1 MLKMYAELTHRP
13 RNSLFESMRVEL
25 LVLLVLAVAAPAPL
39 LGRYLVPGIASRP
52 IDYAVIAAGFAVT
65 LGVVLLRRVSAFPG
79 TTVFGYILPSFVSS
93 YGIALAALFLSR
105 ADYSRL
111 YLAASFLIAV
121 AVAFALRF
129 HLDKTTALRFHY
141 VTAGDMS
148 VVDQTPEVEWIPLLS
163 PEVPTLRRAVI
174 VADLRH
180 DHSDAWERMLAEA
193 AIRGHLVYHVKQVA
207 ESLTGRVAIEH
218 LSENSFGSLMP
229 NLAYVKIKRVIDVIG
244 TLFILPVLLPVLGVI
259 ALAIRL
265 DSRGPVF
272 FTQQRMGFRGEPFTV
287 IKFRTMRPRDERQDR
302 DDCVTQ
308 DEDDRITRIGRFLR
322 RTRLDELPQAFNV
335 LRGEMSWIG
344 PRPEAIP
351 LSEWYEAEIPHYRYR
366 HIVRPG
372 ISGWAQVNQGHVA
385 DLTSVNLKLHYD
397 FFYIKNFSAWLDL
410 LILFRTVATVVS
422 GFGAK

>member
-25 LVLLVLAVAAPAPL
+25 LLLLVLAVVAPAPL
-39 LGRYLVPGIASRP
+39 LGRYLLPGIAARP
-52 IDYAVIAAGFAVT
+52 VDYAVVAAAFGVS

-79 TTVFGYILPSFVSS
+79 TTVFGYIIPSFVSS
-93 YGIALAALFLSR
+93 YGIALAALFLAR

-111 YLAASFLIAV
+111 YLAASFLIALG
-121 AVAFALRF
+121 VAFALRF
-129 HLDKTTALRFHY
+129 HLDKTTALRFYY
-141 VTAGDMS
+141 VTTGDMS

-180 DHSDAWERMLAEA
+180 DHPDAWERMLAEA

-229 NLAYVKIKRVIDVIG
+229 NLAYVKIKRVIDVVG

-272 FTQQRMGFRGEPFTV
+272 
-287 IKFRTMRPRDERQDR
+287 
-302 DDCVTQ
+302 
-308 DEDDRITRIGRFLR
+308 
-322 RTRLDELPQAFNV
+322 
-335 LRGEMSWIG
+335 
-344 PRPEAIP
+344 
-351 LSEWYEAEIPHYRYR
+351 
-366 HIVRPG
+366 
-372 ISGWAQVNQGHVA
+372 
-385 DLTSVNLKLHYD
+385 
-397 FFYIKNFSAWLDL
+397 
-410 LILFRTVATVVS
+410 
-422 GFGAK
+422 